1 MFLRGEH
8 TTNTCYHVNVD
19 MSLDKAKTIPVA
31 QHLLVQQYLSFTN
44 GHYSLDQ
51 PTACTGWVGG
61 GGGGGGGG
69 VGGYWVNNWG
79 KVYAKRAINKT
90 VGSSKAYQ
98 QARNLQLL
106 LNQFI
111 AL

>member
-8 TTNTCYHVNVD
+8 TTSTCYHVNVD

-51 PTACTGWVGG
+51 PTACTGWGG
-61 GGGGGGGG
+61 GLAATGSITGG
-69 VGGYWVNNWG
+69 
-79 KVYAKRAINKT
+79 KCMQREPSTK
-90 VGSSKAYQ
+90 
-98 QARNLQLL
+98 L
-106 LNQFI
+106 
-111 AL
+111 